1 MPLSTAWHLI
11 LPSQALGAGDRLV
24 ATRVLGQD
32 LVAWRSGTGVVQ
44 VWRDRCPHRGVRL
57 SLGRIIDGRLS
68 CAYHGWEF
76 AADTGRCER
85 IPALA
90 DLAEVPG
97 RVAAHVCTAAE
108 NRQMVWVRL
117 DADAD
122 RPASAL
128 PKTLSADDDT
138 CDFLRS
144 LGVYAS
150 IGTMHDTLLARGFVA
165 ESAEEPTTWHGS
177 LAGQA
182 VVLFTHPAQQD
193 LTFVHAWSCRPA
205 AAQAPAAVFAALRR
219 MRNDAETL
227 APDGHNHAP

>member
-1 MPLSTAWHLI
+1 MPLSTAWHPI

-32 LVAWRSGTGVVQ
+32 LVAWRSGTGAVQ
-44 VWRDRCPHRGVRL
+44 VWHDRCPHRGVRL
-57 SLGRIIDGRLS
+57 SLGRVIDGRLS

-76 AADTGRCER
+76 AADTGRCAR

-97 RVAAHVCTAAE
+97 RVAARVCTAAE

-117 DADAD
+117 DTDAD
-122 RPASAL
+122 QPASAL
-128 PKTLSADDDT
+128 PMTLSADNDT
-138 CDFLRS
+138 GAFLRS
-144 LGVYAS
+144 VGVYAG
-150 IGTMHDTLLARGFVA
+150 IDTVHDTLLACGFVA
-165 ESAEEPTTWHGS
+165 AGAEEPTTWRGT

-193 LTFVHAWSCRPA
+193 LTFVHAWACGPA

-219 MRNDAETL
+219 MRNDAEAL
-227 APDGHNHAP
+227 AQTGHKHTP